1 MSEQINCPTRS
12 YRHGDWF
19 GIVGANATV
28 ILPPSEKP
36 RVAALWELLDDGAG
50 FDEALDAL
58 IASGLRELPGF
69 LLVSETDGETKVVLR
84 GEVRASFTAAGETH
98 ELEGLSATTWVERSL
113 RGVTQMVVLLA
124 ADDSQ
129 PDLTI
134 DQGLVRISRL
144 DQPAHNPS
152 PLSTDAMTMTEAFAL
167 PEADSDATP
176 EPDPVIAPSEVP
188 ADQPEVPADQ
198 PDPGRSVAALT
209 FSSGE
214 ELEVDTAVLVGRAPE
229 PSRSTSDDPRL
240 VVVHSPQLM
249 VSATH
254 LEIRPGTGPDEGTA
268 VVTDLGSTNG
278 TILTQPG
285 TPPLDLQPGIA
296 VPLSPGAALELGDG
310 VTIEVSSA

>member
-69 LLVSETDGETKVVLR
+69 LLVSESDGETKVVLR
-84 GEVRASFTAAGETH
+84 GEVRATFTAAGETH
-98 ELEGLSATTWVERSL
+98 DLEGLSATTWVERSL
-113 RGVTQMVVLLA
+113 RGVTQMVVRVA

-144 DQPAHNPS
+144 DQPAHDPS
-152 PLSTDAMTMTEAFAL
+152 ALSTDAMTMTEAFAL
-167 PEADSDATP
+167 PDPDSAAVP
-176 EPDPVIAPSEVP
+176 EPDPVIAPSEI
-188 ADQPEVPADQ
+188 PADQ
-198 PDPGRSVAALT
+198 PDAARSVAALT

-229 PSRSTSDDPRL
+229 PSRSTAEEPRL

-254 LEIRPGTGPDEGTA
+254 LEIRPGTGADEGSV

-278 TILTQPG
+278 TVLIQPG
-285 TPPLDLQPGIA
+285 TPPTDLQPGIG

-310 VTIEVSSA
+310 VTIEVTSR

>member
-1 MSEQINCPTRS
+1 MSEETNCPTRS
-12 YRHGDWF
+12 YRHGAWF

-58 IASGLRELPGF
+58 IATGLRELPGF
-69 LLVSETDGETKVVLR
+69 LLVSERDGETKVVLR

-113 RGVTQMVVLLA
+113 RGVTQMVVRVA
-124 ADDSQ
+124 EDDGQ

-144 DQPAHNPS
+144 DQPARHAPAAAEF
-152 PLSTDAMTMTEAFAL
+152 TDLAAPDEHATEAL
-167 PEADSDATP
+167 PLTEAAVVP
-176 EPDPVIAPSEVP
+176 ESEAEAVP
-188 ADQPEVPADQ
+188 AADPE
-198 PDPGRSVAALT
+198 PGRSVAALT

-214 ELEVDTAVLVGRAPE
+214 ELDVDTAVLVGRAPE
-229 PSRSTSDDPRL
+229 ARRSTSEHPRL
-240 VVVHSPQLM
+240 VAVHSPQLM

-254 LEIRPGTGPDEGTA
+254 LEIRPGAGPDEGRA

-278 TILTQPG
+278 TVLTEPG
-285 TPPLDLQPGIA
+285 MPPVDLQPGIA
-296 VPLSPGAALELGDG
+296 VPLSPGSALELGDG
-310 VTIEVSSA
+310 VTIEVTSS